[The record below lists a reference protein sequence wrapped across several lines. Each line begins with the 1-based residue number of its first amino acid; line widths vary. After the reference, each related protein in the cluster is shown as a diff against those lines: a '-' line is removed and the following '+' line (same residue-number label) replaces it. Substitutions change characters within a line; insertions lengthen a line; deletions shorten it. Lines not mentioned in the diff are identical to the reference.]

1 MAWIASRYAARSVSR
16 NLRRTVLSIVG
27 IAIGCVLALFMESL
41 NRGRGELFARVGATS
56 GVGHLRIVPPG
67 WQSRRD
73 PRLRLVDWRADLAA
87 ARSQPA
93 VIVATARTRAQVL
106 LAVGTHVVPVEMV
119 GVEPELEPRTYRYV
133 QHVQD
138 GRYLHGDESN
148 VLVIGKTIADRLS
161 AVVDDDVVAT
171 AVGPGGDI
179 QSALFR
185 IVGIVA
191 TGSEDADASI
201 CQVPMPDLE
210 RLTGLPGA
218 GEVSVVLDDYR
229 RVGAVR
235 AQLASRVAPGDSVL
249 TMTELAPEVE
259 GHFRQDAAS
268 GRFVSFVILL
278 IVLLGVASAQL
289 AAVLERRREFAVLSA
304 LGMTRGRMVRLIVQE
319 ALMLGTAGALVA
331 LAIGVP
337 LTWRL
342 ARVGLDFRRYL
353 GSSYAFQG
361 VLFDPVIFGDF
372 GVWIVPYVFMVAI
385 AATVLASLY
394 PAVYAART
402 DPAVALRVAQ

>member
-1 MAWIASRYAARSVSR
+1 V
-16 NLRRTVLSIVG
+16 V
-27 IAIGCVLALFMESL
+27 
-41 NRGRGELFARVGATS
+41 
-56 GVGHLRIVPPG
+56 
-67 WQSRRD
+67 
-73 PRLRLVDWRADLAA
+73 
-87 ARSQPA
+87 
-93 VIVATARTRAQVL
+93 VATVRTRAQVL

-133 QHVQD
+133 QHVQE
-138 GRYLHGDESN
+138 GRYLRDGEAN
-148 VLVIGKTIADRLS
+148 ALVIGKTIADRLS
-161 AVVDDDVVAT
+161 AGVDDEVVAT

-179 QSALFR
+179 QSALLR
-185 IVGIVA
+185 IVGIVS
-191 TGSEDADASI
+191 TGSDDADASI
-201 CQVPMPDLE
+201 CQVPMPDVE

-229 RVGAVR
+229 HVDAVR
-235 AQLASRVAPGDSVL
+235 VQLTPRIAPGDVIL
-249 TMTELAPEVE
+249 TMTQLAPEVE

-304 LGMTRGRMVRLIVQE
+304 LGMSRGRMVRLIVQE
-319 ALMLGTAGALVA
+319 ALMLGVAGAVVA

-337 LTWRL
+337 LVWRL
-342 ARVGLDFRRYL
+342 ARTGLDFRRYL

-372 GVWIVPYVFMVAI
+372 GLWILPYVFIVAI
-385 AATVLASLY
+385 VATVLASLY

>member
-27 IAIGCVLALFMESL
+27 IAIGCVLALVMESL

-73 PRLRLVDWRADLAA
+73 PRLRLVDWQADLAA
-87 ARSQPA
+87 ARSQSGVA
-93 VIVATARTRAQVL
+93 VATVRTRAQVL
-106 LAVGTHVVPVEMV
+106 LAVGTHVVPIEMV
-119 GVEPELEPRTYRYV
+119 GVEPDVEPRTYRYV
-133 QHVQD
+133 QHVQE
-138 GRYLHGDESN
+138 GRYLRTGEFNS
-148 VLVIGKTIADRLS
+148 LVVGKTITDRLS
-161 AVVDDDVVAT
+161 AGVDDDVVAT

-179 QSALFR
+179 QNALFR
-185 IVGIVA
+185 IVGVVS
-191 TGSEDADASI
+191 TGSDDADASV
-201 CQVPMPDLE
+201 CQVPMADLE

-229 RVGAVR
+229 RVETVR
-235 AQLASRVAPGDSVL
+235 ALLASRVAPGDSVL
-249 TMTELAPEVE
+249 TMTELAPDVE

-304 LGMTRGRMVRLIVQE
+304 LGMSGGRMVRLVVQE
-319 ALMLGTAGALVA
+319 ALMLGMAGAALA

-337 LTWRL
+337 LVWHL

-372 GVWIVPYVFMVAI
+372 GVWIVPYVFIVAI
-385 AATVLASLY
+385 GATVLASLY
-394 PAVYAART
+394 PAWYAART

>member
-319 ALMLGTAGALVA
+319 SLMLGTAGALVA

>member
-41 NRGRGELFARVGATS
+41 NRGRSELFARVGATS

-73 PRLRLVDWRADLAA
+73 PRLRLVDGPADLAA
-87 ARSQPA
+87 ARSQPGVA
-93 VIVATARTRAQVL
+93 IATARTRAQVL

-119 GVEPELEPRTYRYV
+119 GVEPEVEPRTYRYV
-133 QHVQD
+133 QRVRN
-138 GRYLHGDESN
+138 GRYLRWDEADA
-148 VLVIGKTIADRLS
+148 LVIGQAIADRLS
-161 AVVDDDVVAT
+161 AAVEDDVVAT
-171 AVGPGGDI
+171 AVGPGGGI
-179 QSALFR
+179 QSALLR
-185 IVGIVA
+185 IVGVVS
-191 TGSEDADASI
+191 TGSEDADASV
-201 CQVPMPDLE
+201 CQVPMATLE
-210 RLTGLPGA
+210 RLTGVPGA

-229 RVGAVR
+229 DVDAVR
-235 AQLASRVAPGDSVL
+235 RQLASRVAPGDSVL

-268 GRFVSFVILL
+268 GRFVSYVILL

-304 LGMTRGRMVRLIVQE
+304 LGMGRGRMMRLIVQE
-319 ALMLGTAGALVA
+319 ALMLGAAGALLA

-337 LTWRL
+337 LVWRL
-342 ARVGLDFRRYL
+342 ARVGLDFSRFL

-372 GVWIVPYVFMVAI
+372 GPWIVPYVFVVAI

-394 PAVYAART
+394 PAVYATRT